1 MADNL
6 QELKIPD
13 GAFDTSDV
21 KSLDDVPSM
30 TAAELKAVFDY
41 GAEMIVTPA
50 LNALIDFLASSKA
63 AGALG
68 ITGLDGISGTTIQGL
83 LQEIKKQIDDRYTK
97 EESDLILESL
107 VSAVKFDLETGVIR
121 VEKRD
126 GSFEEIDTEFDEL
139 AMQAEESAKQ
149 AVESAKQ
156 AEESVKQAIEIVG
169 GDFATNANLQAHT
182 EDEVR
187 HITENERKAWNDK
200 QDKLTFDN
208 EPVSESLNPVI
219 SGGVKTAIDNAANGA
234 AAKDLSNITGVY
246 KSLLDKLEVA
256 NRYTWIKSY
265 KELGEIKETAL
276 STDLY
281 LTRASGTSSS
291 YAQTITVV
299 NELAIESGIITYTT
313 GDTIDI
319 TYNTSEDT
327 IKSTIAGK
335 YIIGCY
341 DNKAAI
347 YKISSSATIKK
358 GRDSNSQY
366 CQYISASEATL
377 VAYSVKRAAYT
388 ETLTSTNRNAY
399 ADSVETSDY
408 ILAYSGFTLDN
419 VLSGLSF
426 NLIGRYEM
434 DAAADSG
441 NDTDKKIFEVDL
453 QEALLSYKVIIVT
466 VKKGTTVTAASGSPY
481 FSIQKG
487 GYMQGGGFPTFAQLY
502 TAEGMGRATLKHDTS
517 IMFTTT
523 WQEYRSSES
532 EEYRYYYRGTE
543 SQLVKNPAA
552 IYVGSSRSFGATTI
566 KGVMEVY
573 AL

>member
-156 AEESVKQAIEIVG
+156 AEESAKQAIEIVG

-208 EPVSESLNPVI
+208 EPVSESLNPVT
-219 SGGVKTAIDNAANGA
+219 SGGVRRAVDALSELYYVLNAYIVPSGVITLWSGASDAIPNGWYLCDGSNDTP
-234 AAKDLSNITGVY
+234 DLRDRFIVGAGGSYTVGSNGGSEKVTLTVDEMPSHNHQLGY
-246 KSLLDKLEVA
+246 YTTSLLVA
-256 NRYTWIKSY
+256 
-265 KELGEIKETAL
+265 
-276 STDLY
+276 
-281 LTRASGTSSS
+281 
-291 YAQTITVV
+291 
-299 NELAIESGIITYTT
+299 
-313 GDTIDI
+313 
-319 TYNTSEDT
+319 ED
-327 IKSTIAGK
+327 
-335 YIIGCY
+335 
-341 DNKAAI
+341 
-347 YKISSSATIKK
+347 
-358 GRDSNSQY
+358 
-366 CQYISASEATL
+366 E
-377 VAYSVKRAAYT
+377 
-388 ETLTSTNRNAY
+388 
-399 ADSVETSDY
+399 
-408 ILAYSGFTLDN
+408 
-419 VLSGLSF
+419 
-426 NLIGRYEM
+426 
-434 DAAADSG
+434 
-441 NDTDKKIFEVDL
+441 
-453 QEALLSYKVIIVT
+453 T
-466 VKKGTTVTAASGSPY
+466 VKIIQSDSTGLKTTK
-481 FSIQKG
+481 I
-487 GYMQGGGFPTFAQLY
+487 GGGKAHENRPPY
-502 TAEGMGRATLKHDTS
+502 
-517 IMFTTT
+517 
-523 WQEYRSSES
+523 
-532 EEYRYYYRGTE
+532 
-543 SQLVKNPAA
+543 
-552 IYVGSSRSFGATTI
+552 
-566 KGVMEVY
+566 Y
-573 AL
+573 ALCYIMKA